1 MVVFA
6 DNASGVE
13 ILGHLLDHIP
23 ELQIVGKV
31 CRDSA
36 AAQKG
41 SHDVAADGSGG
52 VAVSGM
58 VNAADD
64 GIIE

>member
-6 DNASGVE
+6 DDAPGVE

-23 ELQIVGKV
+23 ELQIVGEV
-31 CRDSA
+31 CGDGA

-52 VAVSGM
+52 VTHALLETTWRV
-58 VNAADD
+58 AAT
-64 GIIE
+64 